1 MQMRTE
7 SWNAEMKLSLCT
19 SKFSELYE
27 KISIYT
33 LGEFVFLVYKG
44 NLKVELKEWYSLE
57 WHFLKLDCLLL
68 RLFLFPAKIASE
80 S

>member
-19 SKFSELYE
+19 SKYSELYE

-44 NLKVELKEWYSLE
+44 NLKGWAERVVFSWMTLPKTW
-57 WHFLKLDCLLL
+57 
-68 RLFLFPAKIASE
+68 LFVIETFPTSC
-80 S
+80 